1 MMKIKR
7 GNKKNSIEKICHSKT
22 IKKQFKTM
30 YKNFN
35 LTDEERQQIL
45 EQHQGKGYKQPL
57 SEQPQLASVNTTR
70 FATGFGADKMAAL
83 EKLALQNGLIKQGEK
98 ISDYFTGKDGLPT
111 VTDLPDVTVSA
122 KRGPAP
128 AIANAKDIPLPQVK
142 APVQGIQGGA
152 PTQGVPSGISATKQP
167 DAAGSK
173 TGADAT
179 GKVDSGPTN
188 PASQGQ
194 QIHNM
199 LMQKGLINGFADAN
213 GYENRRIVYKGAP
226 LAQQQITTLTDYL
239 VSKGYGRRF
248 SQVGDK
254 RYGQKLVWVKGGGTP
269 TEADLAA

>member
-1 MMKIKR
+1 
-7 GNKKNSIEKICHSKT
+7 
-22 IKKQFKTM
+22 M

-111 VTDLPDVTVSA
+111 VTNLPDVEVSA
-122 KRGPAP
+122 KRAP
-128 AIANAKDIPLPQVK
+128 AAAVPNAKSIPLPQVK
-142 APVQGIQGGA
+142 APVQGVQGTTGNTGA
-152 PTQGVPSGISATKQP
+152 QGATGGTEQQGLQG
-167 DAAGSK
+167 ATGN
-173 TGADAT
+173 TGADVT
-179 GKVDSGPTN
+179 TKVDSGPTN
-188 PASQGQ
+188 TASQGQ

-269 TEADLAA
+269 TDADLAA

>member
-1 MMKIKR
+1 
-7 GNKKNSIEKICHSKT
+7 
-22 IKKQFKTM
+22 M

-83 EKLALQNGLIKQGEK
+83 EKLALQNGLIKSGEK
-98 ISDYFTGKDGLPT
+98 ISDYFLNPDGSVK
-111 VTDLPDVTVSA
+111 VTNLPDVEVSA
-122 KRGPAP
+122 NRKPDAAVP
-128 AIANAKDIPLPQVK
+128 NAKSIPLPQVN
-142 APVQGIQGGA
+142 APVQGVQGTTPPQGA
-152 PTQGVPSGISATKQP
+152 PSGISATKQP
-167 DAAGSK
+167 DAAGDK
-173 TGADAT
+173 TGANAT
-179 GKVDSGPTN
+179 GKVDGGPTN

-269 TEADLAA
+269 TDADLAA